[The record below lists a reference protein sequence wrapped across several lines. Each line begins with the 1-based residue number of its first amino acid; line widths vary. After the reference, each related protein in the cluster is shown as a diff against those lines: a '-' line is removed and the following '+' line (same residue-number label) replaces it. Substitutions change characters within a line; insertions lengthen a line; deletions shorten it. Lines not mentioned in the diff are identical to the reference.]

1 LAERADVGVG
11 ARLDELDGVGQQGFS
26 FPQCLRIPAGRQQVK
41 TPGEMPG
48 HHVQNRWFWRRAG
61 YASERSMPSPA
72 LRSDHSQ

>member
-41 TPGEMPG
+41 TPGEMP
-48 HHVQNRWFWRRAG
+48 RASRPEPVVLAPG
-61 YASERSMPSPA
+61 W
-72 LRSDHSQ
+72 LCF